1 MKGLSTGE
9 DCRQDTT
16 TSKESGVNA
25 LITGPQQRRDPFAIR
40 VPDSVRF
47 ACLLSFDEAFH
58 VGLLAFAEV
67 HRRSLVLEN
76 PALTNGANLR
86 LPIASL
92 FPQKDSVPAFWRNTI
107 LLSAKAA
114 YDGDHTLEEQENP
127 LFPSRTSAFDSRV

>member
-1 MKGLSTGE
+1 M
-9 DCRQDTT
+9 
-16 TSKESGVNA
+16 NA
-25 LITGPQQRRDPFAIR
+25 LITGQQQLPEPFAIP
-40 VPDSVRF
+40 VPESVRF
-47 ACLLSFDEAFH
+47 ACFLSLDEAFH
-58 VGLLAFAEV
+58 VGLLAFAQV

-114 YDGDHTLEEQENP
+114 YDRDHTLEEQENP
-127 LFPSRTSAFDSRV
+127 LFPSRTSAFDSRVYPC